1 MEPWLRGL
9 YDAEGMRAVDRWAIE
24 EQGVDSLELMEAAG
38 RAVAEA
44 VARLSPQGPVRVV
57 CGKGNNGGDGLVTAR
72 LLREMGFEAE
82 ALLLWPADE
91 LSEDAAANLAR
102 LGGVERRAAGDSAG
116 APPEGVRSSPRY
128 PRVSANAGGGEAD
141 DTAGAAAA
149 VEVGDDIAA
158 RLAGSG
164 AIVDAIFGTG
174 FSGAPREPAAA
185 AIAAI
190 ASLKKGGAPVV
201 ACDLASGVDATTGE
215 IAGAMVEADVTVT
228 FHGAKV
234 GHYVAPG
241 KWATGELVVASI
253 GIPAGAPDPAA
264 AGVIEPAVLELAPR
278 RGSRS
283 TKFSSGQVTIA
294 GGSRGLTGA
303 VRMSSTAA
311 IRAGAGYATVAVPA
325 DLEPTFEAAE
335 VEVMSRGIGGTPGRL
350 GTEGVDDVLAA
361 FERAAGG
368 VLGPGLGRD
377 EDSLALARAVA
388 PRIEAPLVIDAD
400 GLNAFAGQLDR
411 LAARSAPTVLTPH
424 AGELGRL
431 LERESA
437 EIGERRL
444 AAAQDAAAWSGAVVV
459 LKGDDTI
466 VTDGERVAVN
476 AVSAPG
482 LATAGSGDVLSGMT
496 AALLARGLEPFAAAC
511 AAVIAHA
518 RAGQE
523 ATRRVGAAESVIAT
537 DVIAAIPLGL
547 RSAGPVE

>member
-1 MEPWLRGL
+1 VG
-9 YDAEGMRAVDRWAIE
+9 
-24 EQGVDSLELMEAAG
+24 
-38 RAVAEA
+38 
-44 VARLSPQGPVRVV
+44 
-57 CGKGNNGGDGLVTAR
+57 GGDIG
-72 LLREMGFEAE
+72 
-82 ALLLWPADE
+82 
-91 LSEDAAANLAR
+91 
-102 LGGVERRAAGDSAG
+102 
-116 APPEGVRSSPRY
+116 
-128 PRVSANAGGGEAD
+128 
-141 DTAGAAAA
+141 
-149 VEVGDDIAA
+149 A

-164 AIVDAIFGTG
+164 AVVDAIFGTG

-185 AIAAI
+185 AIAAMNDC
-190 ASLKKGGAPVV
+190 GAPVV
-201 ACDLASGVDATTGE
+201 ACDVASGVDAATGE
-215 IAGAMVEADVTVT
+215 VAGAVVEAEVTVT
-228 FHGAKV
+228 FHGAKI
-234 GHYVAPG
+234 GHYLAPG
-241 KWATGELVVASI
+241 KWATGELLVAPI
-253 GIPAGAPDPAA
+253 GIPSGAPAPDA
-264 AGVIEPAVLELAPR
+264 AGVIEPAVLDLLPR
-278 RGSRS
+278 RGAQS

-325 DLEPTFEAAE
+325 DLEPVFEAAE
-335 VEVMSRGIGGTPGRL
+335 VEVMSRGVGDTPGRL
-350 GTEGVDDVLAA
+350 GTEAADELLAA
-361 FERAAGG
+361 FERAAAG

-377 EDSLALARAVA
+377 EDTLALAREVA

-411 LAARSAPTVLTPH
+411 LAARGAPTVLTPH

-431 LERESA
+431 LERDSA
-437 EIGERRL
+437 EIGARRL
-444 AAAQDAAAWSGAVVV
+444 ATAREAAAWSGAIVI

-476 AVSAPG
+476 AVAAPA

-523 ATRRVGAAESVIAT
+523 ATRRVGLAESVIAT
-537 DVIAAIPLGL
+537 DVIAAIPAGL